1 MYIMHHTEHFGEIT
15 SMEIIALE
23 DKSVSNKSHCCALYP
38 RSPLRLGLLV
48 NQAIVGVCR
57 AADNGSLSLHQ
68 CRRPG
73 LASATRSPS
82 LFTENKSIF
91 SARVFFGKPHT
102 TALQDCNSR
111 YVWVQMGTFRR
122 TCVCFDF
129 IFIPVS
135 LWTGVCFLWSRQL
148 RKTPLY
154 LIWNNDYEYF
164 LLNCLIQNT

>member
-1 MYIMHHTEHFGEIT
+1 M
-15 SMEIIALE
+15 
-23 DKSVSNKSHCCALYP
+23 
-38 RSPLRLGLLV
+38 V

-91 SARVFFGKPHT
+91 SARVSFGKPHT

-111 YVWVQMGTFRR
+111 YVRVQMGTFRR

-135 LWTGVCFLWSRQL
+135 LWTGVYFLWSRQL
-148 RKTPLY
+148 PKAPLY
-154 LIWNNDYEYF
+154 LIWNN
-164 LLNCLIQNT
+164 NCDSLYQTAWFKTLQEVWNDNILQNLTVAETVVFFIEV